1 MADEFVNPTEE
12 YGTPIPP
19 IEEPEGRGNRIWII
33 LAVVVLVLCCCC
45 IVSAYIFYQ
54 YLGDPLM
61 EWLGVYSLAPV
72 LLP

>member
-1 MADEFVNPTEE
+1 MTDEFVTPTEE

-33 LAVVVLVLCCCC
+33 LLIVVLVLCCCC
-45 IVSAYIFYQ
+45 IGGSLLVYF
-54 YLGDPLM
+54 YLGDALM
-61 EWLGVYSLAPV
+61 ESLGVYLLAPV